1 MRSTAVLILAAA
13 LVLPPSLSAQTSRV
27 VQGRVMDAMTLT
39 PVKGAFVAQMDS
51 QRGTL
56 TDSLGIFTLQ
66 MDPTLGT
73 RLRIWQLGY
82 RSIEADAAG
91 ASPGRILTVA
101 LAPDPVQ
108 IDGLTVLTERL
119 QERRRGPYGIG
130 EILDR
135 DALVTVPDGS
145 AYDLVVRRFPFARPC
160 DAQATEALCMGMSR
174 GMGDMRRLKVC
185 IDGSLVPPDYT
196 ETVLGTLDPRTLYL
210 AEMYTR
216 AGEIRLYTPAYMQRL
231 LELGEDIPPL
241 TFDCQGIPEIR
252 HDRTIGG

>member
-1 MRSTAVLILAAA
+1 MRNALPLLLALAT
-13 LVLPPSLSAQTSRV
+13 LLPVDLSAQTSRV
-27 VQGRVMDAMTLT
+27 VQGRVMDAMTLN

-56 TDSLGIFTLQ
+56 TDSLGIFTLEL
-66 MDPTLGT
+66 DTTLGT

-82 RSIEADAAG
+82 RSLLADAAG

-119 QERRRGPYGIG
+119 EDRRRGPYGIG

-135 DALVTVPDGS
+135 DDLVTVPDGS

-160 DAQATEALCMGMSR
+160 DPQSTEALCMGMSR

-185 IDGSLVPPDYT
+185 IDGSLVHPDYT

-216 AGEIRLYTPAYMQRL
+216 VGEIRFYTPAYMQRL
-231 LELGEDIPPL
+231 LELGEDLPPL
-241 TFDCQGIPEIR
+241 TFDCQGVPEIR
-252 HDRTIGG
+252 YDRSIGG